1 MLTLLYI
8 CVMGNRWSTLKPL
21 DANYIVSNY
30 GKKTV
35 QQIATD
41 LNATTDRV
49 RRVLKMQGVPMMGKS
64 EMYANIKQLK
74 FDYEDDLCEDYKN
87 GLSQNGLVKK
97 YNIGADKV
105 KFLLDRNGV
114 DRLKGKG
121 AFMTKVWANGK
132 RQPRN
137 CNKGGTQDIHNALF
151 GRWMH
156 NAKSRN
162 YSFNVSIQ
170 YLQSVLELQ
179 NYKCALTGSQLLCP
193 KTYNEKREMTSSP
206 YLLSLDRIDNELGY
220 EEGNVQ
226 FVCVWANKARGT
238 YDNDMFKEIINN
250 LKRNV

>member
-1 MLTLLYI
+1 
-8 CVMGNRWSTLKPL
+8 MGNRWSTLKPL

-64 EMYANIKQLK
+64 AMYESIKQLK
-74 FDYEDDLCEDYKN
+74 FDYEDALCQDFKS
-87 GLSQNGLVKK
+87 GLSQTQLVKK
-97 YNIGADKV
+97 YKIGSEKV
-105 KFLLDRNGV
+105 ILLLERNGV

-121 AFMTKVWANGK
+121 SAMAKVWADGK

-151 GRWMH
+151 GRWKA

-162 YSFNVSIQ
+162 YPFNVTVE
-170 YLQSVLELQ
+170 YLQSVLESQ
-179 NYKCALTGSQLLCP
+179 NYKCALTGSKMLCP
-193 KTYNEKREMTSSP
+193 KTYIEKREMTSNP
-206 YLLSLDRIDNELGY
+206 YLLSLDRIDNDLGY
-220 EEGNVQ
+220 VDGNVQ
-226 FVCVWANKARGT
+226 FVCVWANKARGS
-238 YDNDMFKEIINN
+238 
-250 LKRNV
+250 

>member
-1 MLTLLYI
+1 MITLLYI
-8 CVMGNRWSTLKPL
+8 CIMGRQWTTLKPL

-74 FDYEDDLCEDYKN
+74 FDYEDALCDDYKN
-87 GLSQNGLVKK
+87 GISQNGLSKK
-97 YNIGADKV
+97 YKIGAEKV
-105 KFLLDRNGV
+105 KFLLDRNGI

-121 AFMTKVWANGK
+121 SFMAKVWANGK
-132 RQPRN
+132 RQARN

-151 GRWMH
+151 NRWKA

-162 YSFNVSIQ
+162 YPFNISIE

-179 NYKCALTGSQLLCP
+179 NYKCALTGSELLCP
-193 KTYNEKREMTSSP
+193 KTYTEKREMTSSP
-206 YLLSLDRIDNELGY
+206 YLISLDRINNDLGY

-226 FVCVWANKARGT
+226 FVCVWANKARGS
-238 YDNDMFKEIINN
+238 YDNDIFKEIINN
-250 LKRNV
+250 LKRQV

>member
-8 CVMGNRWSTLKPL
+8 CVMGNKWSSMKPL

-64 EMYANIKQLK
+64 AMYANIKQLK
-74 FDYEDDLCEDYKN
+74 FDYEDELCEDYKN
-87 GLSQNGLVKK
+87 GLTQNDLVKK
-97 YNIGADKV
+97 YRVGSDKV
-105 KFLLDRNGV
+105 RFLLDRNGI
-114 DRLKGKG
+114 DRLSGKG
-121 AFMTKVWANGK
+121 AYMAKVWSSGK

-137 CNKGGTQDIHNALF
+137 CNKGGTKDIHNALF
-151 GRWMH
+151 GRWKA

-162 YSFNVSIQ
+162 YPFTVSIE
-170 YLQSVLELQ
+170 YLQSVLESQ

-193 KTYNEKREMTSSP
+193 KTYNEKREMTSNP
-206 YLLSLDRIDNELGY
+206 YLVSLDRIQNDLGY
-220 EEGNVQ
+220 DEGNVQ
-226 FVCVWANKARGT
+226 FVCVWANKARGS
-238 YDNDMFKEIINN
+238 YDNEVFKEIINN
-250 LKRNV
+250 LKSQV

>member
-1 MLTLLYI
+1 M
-8 CVMGNRWSTLKPL
+8 KPL

-49 RRVLKMQGVPMMGKS
+49 RRVLKMQGVAMIGKS

-74 FDYEDDLCEDYKN
+74 FDYEDALCEDYRN
-87 GLSQNGLVKK
+87 GATQLALVKK
-97 YNIGADKV
+97 YNIGAEKV
-105 KFLLDRNGV
+105 ILLLERNGV

-121 AFMTKVWANGK
+121 SVMAKVWADGK

-151 GRWMH
+151 GRWKL
-156 NAKSRN
+156 NAKVRN
-162 YSFNVSIQ
+162 YPFNVTVE
-170 YLQSVLELQ
+170 YLQAVLESQ
-179 NYKCALTGSQLLCP
+179 NYKCALTGGGLLCP
-193 KTYNEKREMTSSP
+193 KTYNEKREMTSNP
-206 YLLSLDRIDNELGY
+206 YLLSLDRIQNDLGY

-226 FVCVWANKARGT
+226 FVCVWANKARGS
-238 YDNDMFKEIINN
+238 YDNEVFKQIINN
-250 LKRNV
+250 LKSQV

>member
-8 CVMGNRWSTLKPL
+8 CIMGRQWTTLKPL

-64 EMYANIKQLK
+64 AMYANIKQLK
-74 FDYEDDLCEDYKN
+74 FDYEDALCEDYKN
-87 GLSQNGLVKK
+87 GLAQNDLSKK
-97 YNIGADKV
+97 YNIGAEKV

-121 AFMTKVWANGK
+121 AFMIKVWANGK

-151 GRWMH
+151 GRWKAG
-156 NAKSRN
+156 AKSRN
-162 YSFNVSIQ
+162 YPFNVTIE
-170 YLQSVLELQ
+170 YLQGVLESQ
-179 NYKCALTGSQLLCP
+179 NYKCALTGSDLLCP
-193 KTYNEKREMTSSP
+193 KTYNEKREMTSNP
-206 YLLSLDRIDNELGY
+206 YLVSLDRIQNDLGY

-226 FVCVWANKARGT
+226 FVCVWANKARGS
-238 YDNDMFKEIINN
+238 YDNEIFKQIINN
-250 LKRNV
+250 LKTLC

>member
-1 MLTLLYI
+1 MLTLLYL

-49 RRVLKMQGVPMMGKS
+49 RRVLKMQGIPMMGKS

-74 FDYEDDLCEDYKN
+74 FDYEDDLCKDYRS
-87 GLSQNGLVKK
+87 GTTQLALVKK
-97 YNIGADKV
+97 YNIGAEKV
-105 KFLLDRNGV
+105 ILLLERNGI

-121 AFMTKVWANGK
+121 SVMAKVWADGK
-132 RQPRN
+132 RKPRN
-137 CNKGGTQDIHNALF
+137 CNKGGTQDIHNALYN
-151 GRWMH
+151 RWKA

-162 YSFNVSIQ
+162 YPFDVSIE
-170 YLQSVLELQ
+170 YLQSVLYCQ
-179 NYKCALTGSQLLCP
+179 DYKCALTGSNMLCP
-193 KTYNEKREMTSSP
+193 KTYNERRKMTSNP
-206 YLLSLDRIDNELGY
+206 YLLSLDRVDNDLGY
-220 EEGNVQ
+220 EYGNVQ
-226 FVCVWANKARGT
+226 FVCVWANKARGS

-250 LKRNV
+250 LKRQV